1 MQKDKVETVK
11 NQLIPRNVRDIRSF
25 NGYINFYRK
34 FIRNYSEIAAL
45 FTNLTKKEQPFQQI
59 EKEQEAFDTLKKKVT
74 EELVIYKADPD
85 K

>member
-11 NQLIPRNVRDIRSF
+11 NWLIPRNVRDMRSF

-45 FTNLTKKEQPFQQI
+45 LTNLTKKE
-59 EKEQEAFDTLKKKVT
+59 
-74 EELVIYKADPD
+74 
-85 K
+85 